1 MAPKMTRSCVR
12 IDFLGHRSMHSML
25 SLLFSSVLAALI
37 YGLSLLP
44 SASLSDPD
52 DAEELALT
60 QKTEALS
67 HGYQVRRGDD
77 G

>member
-1 MAPKMTRSCVR
+1 
-12 IDFLGHRSMHSML
+12 MHSML

-37 YGLSLLP
+37 YGLSHLP

-67 HGYQVRRGDD
+67 HGSQVRRGDD

>member
-37 YGLSLLP
+37 YGLSHLP

-67 HGYQVRRGDD
+67 HGSQVRRGDD

>member
-1 MAPKMTRSCVR
+1 
-12 IDFLGHRSMHSML
+12 ML

-37 YGLSLLP
+37 YGLSHLP